1 MEGGRLLGEAE
12 GGGDAAGTPS
22 ETHLAHPWP
31 CFLPGQE
38 ELHFAS
44 EPSLRQQLEEEMR
57 EVQNYVDHV
66 RALTEARDALAAEYE
81 RENEELRTRFAQL
94 QLELESQHKEVAE
107 LLALEGLTSIV
118 HSSPSEQVAYLL
130 VERSTLLERMAALE
144 EELGAPLCR
153 GRPCAAALQP
163 PSEEPE
169 GGNLAREEAER
180 GPGGAPDRL
189 CSAQG
194 EILALNEDPD
204 VSEGEPGKLR
214 DSVGAK
220 VWQGKGDQQAER
232 ATQPVE
238 PLAKPSLDGNLVS
251 ALDPDSVT
259 ASAWRKA
266 REQKLPTDILLLL
279 EGLCFPE
286 AERQA
291 CLGGPGTGREAA
303 GHLGGCFKHELH
315 LYRSELL
322 RLHGEL
328 QGFQGAAEERDF
340 LRLAHQKLLQKNGL
354 LEAKVSEL
362 SQECERLNRHILK
375 AREEEEEEERLLA
388 SRLSCPEF
396 PERGQVCE
404 VQMPSQGGDGEAAA
418 CLHLSEASRMGEVV
432 EPVQTKQEEE
442 EPFLKEI
449 LVVQHQLSA
458 HRERHAA
465 AQPCPPR
472 AALGRAGGDTEQG
485 SPHKGALQRQEEP
498 LGLRGDPWQ
507 VPISGGSVKKQL
519 RLEQERSLEL
529 RLQNLQLQQE
539 NMKVQAELRQAQVR
553 LSESSKACRA
563 LASQGELCQ
572 QKVKELEL
580 ELLQQSQ
587 TVKQQSRL
595 QEQLSQEGQRAAQ
608 AEKRAGELEQ
618 RLQEAR
624 QLQEGQAA
632 LGRRQLEE
640 EAREARAKEAD
651 ARRSLQEEQKRRKA
665 LEQQQEEQQ
674 QQRLRLWRETE
685 AGLLQALA
693 DRQAQAQQQEGQL
706 RTLEDERRALAQE
719 HLRCQSRS
727 QRLSEQLAALRQE
740 KETLCEEQRQILK
753 QVDVSLRKESE
764 RRLRHKARLR
774 QAKETLLGEV
784 KLRDTRIRNL
794 ENEVRL
800 SKSQAEKDQL
810 LIRRVTSE
818 NEGLFREKRKIL
830 EQLHGLEEAKQSDGQ
845 ALCAL
850 QNRVQLLEGEN
861 KQLQDRTLQLSL
873 QVGILERALRTIHV
887 HSLQELKSLGFPE
900 CPLQRKLLP
909 FPGFSF
915 SVTRLSDASSLRQA
929 IKGGQPAEPGQ
940 KALLSPL
947 AFQSSRMGCLGVSR
961 NLDDLRQDEPGQPAC

>member
-22 ETHLAHPWP
+22 ETQLAHPWP

-38 ELHFAS
+38 ELRFAS
-44 EPSLRQQLEEEMR
+44 EPSLRQQLEKEMR

-81 RENEELRTRFAQL
+81 RENEELRAKFAQL

-107 LLALEGLTSIV
+107 LLALEGLTGIV

-130 VERSTLLERMAALE
+130 VERSTLLERMAGLE
-144 EELGAPLCR
+144 EELGAPLCL
-153 GRPCAAALQP
+153 GRPCAAALQ
-163 PSEEPE
+163 
-169 GGNLAREEAER
+169 
-180 GPGGAPDRL
+180 
-189 CSAQG
+189 
-194 EILALNEDPD
+194 
-204 VSEGEPGKLR
+204 
-214 DSVGAK
+214 
-220 VWQGKGDQQAER
+220 
-232 ATQPVE
+232 
-238 PLAKPSLDGNLVS
+238 
-251 ALDPDSVT
+251 
-259 ASAWRKA
+259 
-266 REQKLPTDILLLL
+266 
-279 EGLCFPE
+279 
-286 AERQA
+286 
-291 CLGGPGTGREAA
+291 
-303 GHLGGCFKHELH
+303 ELH

-354 LEAKVSEL
+354 LEAKG
-362 SQECERLNRHILK
+362 
-375 AREEEEEEERLLA
+375 
-388 SRLSCPEF
+388 P
-396 PERGQVCE
+396 
-404 VQMPSQGGDGEAAA
+404 
-418 CLHLSEASRMGEVV
+418 
-432 EPVQTKQEEE
+432 
-442 EPFLKEI
+442 
-449 LVVQHQLSA
+449 
-458 HRERHAA
+458 
-465 AQPCPPR
+465 
-472 AALGRAGGDTEQG
+472 
-485 SPHKGALQRQEEP
+485 PHKGALQPQEEP
-498 LGLRGDPWQ
+498 PGLCGDPRQ
-507 VPISGGSVKKQL
+507 APISGGSVKKQL

-539 NMKVQAELRQAQVR
+539 NIKVQAELRQAQAR
-553 LSESSKACRA
+553 LSESSKACGA

-572 QKVKELEL
+572 QTVKELEM

-587 TVKQQSRL
+587 AAKQQSRL
-595 QEQLSQEGQRAAQ
+595 REQLSQEGQRAAQ
-608 AEKRAGELEQ
+608 AEKRAQDLEQ

-665 LEQQQEEQQ
+665 LEQKQEEQQ
-674 QQRLRLWRETE
+674 QQRLRLWREKE

-693 DRQAQAQQQEGQL
+693 DREAQAQQQEGHL
-706 RTLEDERRALAQE
+706 RALEEERRALAKE

-727 QRLSEQLAALRQE
+727 QRLSEQLSALRQE
-740 KETLCEEQRQILK
+740 KEALCDEQRQILK
-753 QVDVSLRKESE
+753 QVDVSLRKQSE

-818 NEGLFREKRKIL
+818 NEGLFREKRKTL
-830 EQLHGLEEAKQSDGQ
+830 EQLHSLEEAKQSDGQ

-887 HSLQELKSLGFPE
+887 HSLEELKSLGFPE

-947 AFQSSRMGCLGVSR
+947 AFRSSRVGCLGVPR
-961 NLDDLRQDEPGQPAC
+961 NPADLRQDEPGQPAC

>member
-1 MEGGRLLGEAE
+1 
-12 GGGDAAGTPS
+12 
-22 ETHLAHPWP
+22 
-31 CFLPGQE
+31 
-38 ELHFAS
+38 
-44 EPSLRQQLEEEMR
+44 
-57 EVQNYVDHV
+57 
-66 RALTEARDALAAEYE
+66 
-81 RENEELRTRFAQL
+81 
-94 QLELESQHKEVAE
+94 
-107 LLALEGLTSIV
+107 
-118 HSSPSEQVAYLL
+118 
-130 VERSTLLERMAALE
+130 
-144 EELGAPLCR
+144 
-153 GRPCAAALQP
+153 
-163 PSEEPE
+163 
-169 GGNLAREEAER
+169 
-180 GPGGAPDRL
+180 
-189 CSAQG
+189 
-194 EILALNEDPD
+194 
-204 VSEGEPGKLR
+204 
-214 DSVGAK
+214 
-220 VWQGKGDQQAER
+220 
-232 ATQPVE
+232 
-238 PLAKPSLDGNLVS
+238 
-251 ALDPDSVT
+251 
-259 ASAWRKA
+259 
-266 REQKLPTDILLLL
+266 
-279 EGLCFPE
+279 
-286 AERQA
+286 
-291 CLGGPGTGREAA
+291 
-303 GHLGGCFKHELH
+303 
-315 LYRSELL
+315 
-322 RLHGEL
+322 
-328 QGFQGAAEERDF
+328 
-340 LRLAHQKLLQKNGL
+340 
-354 LEAKVSEL
+354 
-362 SQECERLNRHILK
+362 
-375 AREEEEEEERLLA
+375 
-388 SRLSCPEF
+388 
-396 PERGQVCE
+396 
-404 VQMPSQGGDGEAAA
+404 
-418 CLHLSEASRMGEVV
+418 MGEVV
-432 EPVQTKQEEE
+432 DPVQTKQEEE

-449 LVVQHQLSA
+449 LAVQHQLSV
-458 HRERHAA
+458 HRERHAEA
-465 AQPCPPR
+465 QPERHAEAQPCPPR

-485 SPHKGALQRQEEP
+485 PPHKGALQRQEEP
-498 LGLRGDPWQ
+498 PGLRGAPRQ

-539 NMKVQAELRQAQVR
+539 NIKVQAELRQAQVR

-587 TVKQQSRL
+587 AVKQQSRL

-674 QQRLRLWRETE
+674 QQRLRLWREKE

-706 RTLEDERRALAQE
+706 RALEDERRALAQE
-719 HLRCQSRS
+719 HLRFQSRS

-909 FPGFSF
+909 FPGFRFSPFHASAFFGPRKAGSRGIKAEPSNPTPQESESLGRWAEGEAAVRGGAGEMDLGKERASAGVPPAGLETMGAPGGPSRCACF

-947 AFQSSRMGCLGVSR
+947 AFQSSRMGCLGVPR